1 MYLPRHKDNQK
12 TTIRNWFFLLPM
24 WVLGIEWVT
33 RPSWSSALTWPLISC
48 YILYFFW
55 WDFLFFHLL
64 CMCAAVHCS
73 ILRWPP
79 LNFLLDKPN
88 VCHPNV
94 IVSLTSYWKWDC
106 ISSWLGRFCV
116 SCCETLDPLLFQAF
130 SDTTPMGWR
139 RSTYYCHYCCWQQK
153 SMFPP
158 QSLLTLCRQ
167 KPYFQLVWRCGRSI
181 SLGVAF
187 EVSKA
192 HARPSVLV
200 FILSLSLSLSSLPLA
215 CRSNLS
221 S

>member
-1 MYLPRHKDNQK
+1 MFCLHSYLCYHVHAVPVKATGEHLDALEWRWLWAGENALSLSAIFQAFHLRFFLIIIIIITFIYLGKAMYLPRHKDNQK

-64 CMCAAVHCS
+64 SMCAAVHCS
-73 ILRWPP
+73 ILGWPP
-79 LNFLLDKPN
+79 LNFLSDKPN

-139 RSTYYCHYCCWQQK
+139 RSTYYCHYCCWQ
-153 SMFPP
+153 
-158 QSLLTLCRQ
+158 
-167 KPYFQLVWRCGRSI
+167 
-181 SLGVAF
+181 
-187 EVSKA
+187 
-192 HARPSVLV
+192 
-200 FILSLSLSLSSLPLA
+200 
-215 CRSNLS
+215 
-221 S
+221 